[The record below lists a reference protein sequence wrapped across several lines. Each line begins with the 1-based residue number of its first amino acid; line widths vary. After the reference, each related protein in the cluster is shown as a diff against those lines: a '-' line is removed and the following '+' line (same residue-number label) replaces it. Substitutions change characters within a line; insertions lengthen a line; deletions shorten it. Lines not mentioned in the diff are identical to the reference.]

1 MTATFKFPGVGKNIK
16 LEARTALLQPDVESL
31 EHATTFLATWLS
43 PERLTLLCMMK
54 GFGIDKVNH
63 VSNVILTPHIKWVL
77 SETLII
83 CLL

>member
-43 PERLTLLCMMK
+43 PERLTLLCILMKMK

-63 VSNVILTPHIKWVL
+63 VSILF
-77 SETLII
+77 
-83 CLL
+83 